1 MIQILIC
8 DDSKHD
14 LEIIEQHIVHYG
26 RKEHIDFDI
35 RKFFNP
41 EAVLYELQDGSIPQI
56 FILDVEMPGM
66 DGFELAEKIRKIT
79 STSIL
84 LFLTS
89 HEDLAIHGYKVNAF
103 RYISKLKMESG
114 IEEALCS
121 SIKELQVLNKKCITL
136 KHYSDIFLIPYK
148 EIIYVMRLARVL
160 KIKTV
165 FNGELSDYRGIN
177 ELYESLG
184 DSRFLFIDRSCFVNI
199 YYINSLSGYDLIL
212 KNGDTLPVSRRSLQ
226 KVKQALLEYWSL

>member
-14 LEIIEQHIVHYG
+14 LEIIEQHIVRYG
-26 RKEHIDFDI
+26 QKEHIDFDI
-35 RKFFNP
+35 RKFNKP
-41 EAVLYELQDGSIPQI
+41 EAVLYELQDGCVPQI

-66 DGFELAEKIRKIT
+66 DGFELAKRIRKIT

-89 HEDLAIHGYKVNAF
+89 HENLAIHGYQVNAF
-103 RYISKLKMESG
+103 RYISKLKMKSG
-114 IEEALCS
+114 IEEALCA
-121 SIKELQVLNKKCITL
+121 SIKELQVLDKKCITL

-148 EIIYVMRLARVL
+148 EIIFVMRVARVL
-160 KIKTV
+160 KVKTV

-199 YYINSLSGYDLIL
+199 DYINSLSGYDLIL
-212 KNGDTLPVSRRSLQ
+212 KNGEILSVRRRSLQ
-226 KVKQALLEYWSL
+226 AVKKALLEYWAL